1 MGIFRKIFSSG
12 SSKPSTSKK
21 RRIEDESSRYMP
33 EMNLPID
40 ERFMINFKQNGGKF
54 LYCDKEEE
62 ILAAF
67 DNILLEN
74 DWYEKEICCFDLGL
88 QHRFENFNLTYS
100 QKGTTTF
107 FFSTCEYLIADN
119 GSILISSNQIKEK
132 KLTELP
138 DNFVILAATSQII
151 KDISAGLKGIKQK
164 NKNKIPTNITTIKN
178 FENHKEKD
186 FMSYGSSTKNLYLL
200 LLEDL

>member
-1 MGIFRKIFSSG
+1 MDDS
-12 SSKPSTSKK
+12 
-21 RRIEDESSRYMP
+21 SSRYMP

-54 LYCDKEEE
+54 LYCDKDQE
-62 ILAAF
+62 IKDAF

-74 DWYEKEICCFDLGL
+74 DWYEKGVCCFDLAL
-88 QHRFENFNLTYS
+88 QRKFNGFNLQFSPNTS
-100 QKGTTTF
+100 GSF
-107 FFSTCEYLIADN
+107 FFATCEYLIADS
-119 GSILISSNQIKEK
+119 GAILISSNQIKEK

-138 DNFVILAATSQII
+138 DNFVILASTSQII

-164 NKNKIPTNITTIKN
+164 NKNTIPTNITTIKN
-178 FENHKEKD
+178 FETQKEKD
-186 FMSYGSSTKNLYLL
+186 FLSYGSSTKNLYLL